1 MEKTRNKF
9 KINWFGVISF
19 TLLGIYSLMMIF
31 ILYFALTNS
40 LKTMDDFV
48 GLKNVF
54 GLPTSA
60 SEYPKLG
67 DRLGWKFENYRLA
80 WAVLSVEENGMR
92 YAAPSLFVHSFLY
105 AGGCMIIATA
115 SHLVAAYACAKYE
128 FKGKALLYATAIVTM
143 IIPIVGALPSQIS
156 MMRILGLYDTYIGN
170 LIFRGGYTGTYFLVF
185 YATYKSISW
194 SYAEA
199 AQLDGAGPF
208 SIFWNIM
215 LPMARNSIVAV
226 ALMLFIQYWNDY
238 TTPMI
243 LLPSMPT
250 IAFALYQVSLG
261 GKMGNA
267 TTLMNQLGISG
278 YIPREECVQL
288 AATMIVTV
296 PTIVLFVVFRNKI
309 MGNITMGG
317 LKG

>member
-1 MEKTRNKF
+1 MIKHRKRIKLNG
-9 KINWFGVISF
+9 FGVVSLV
-19 TLLGIYSLMMIF
+19 LLGTYSLAMLF

-48 GLKNVF
+48 GLNNIF
-54 GLPTSA
+54 GLPTSSSA
-60 SEYPKLG
+60 HPEYG
-67 DRLGWKFENYRLA
+67 SRLGWKFSNYRLA
-80 WAVLSVEENGMR
+80 WTILSVEEGGML
-92 YAAPSLFVHSFLY
+92 YTAPSLFVHSLLY
-105 AGGCMIIATA
+105 AGGCTIIATA

-156 MMRILGLYDTYIGN
+156 IMRMLGFYDNYLGN

-185 YATYKSISW
+185 YATYKGISW
-194 SYAEA
+194 TYAEA
-199 AQLDGAGPF
+199 AELDGAGPF
-208 SIFWNIM
+208 AIFWHVMIP
-215 LPMARNSIVAV
+215 LARNSITAV
-226 ALMLFIQYWNDY
+226 ALMLFIQFWNDY
-238 TTPMI
+238 SIPMI

-261 GKMGNA
+261 GKTGNA
-267 TTLMNQLGISG
+267 MTLMKNLGITG

-296 PTIVLFVVFRNKI
+296 PTLVMFIIFRNKI